1 MDLLPL
7 SCKKTPINF
16 FGEPIGS
23 LFLNMNSI
31 GRQIITTTYREIT
44 RQNLFEV
51 IEQSL
56 VIYRENAAD
65 CDFLLNYD
73 AGVQPLQRTSEK
85 KVMDWIDQEAVD
97 NVAHEI
103 SDFWLGH
110 GFSVPFTYVQRGDNG
125 VDKADGIR
133 NLNNYFY
140 AAGSSKNQQRMGNF
154 IVKCGH
160 CYALDEINKEWEE
173 GDSYFTRNILDP
185 RNAFVVRSLAYS
197 DLRVVLGVSLSIDSE
212 NNIYATA
219 YTKDN
224 VFFIYGENVTTKTV
238 QNTEVVN
245 DGYVWTHLVRSGEKN
260 PMGKIPITE
269 LYWTPDRT
277 GVFENQID
285 ALDNINLLVSDI
297 SNGFE
302 QNIQAVWWA
311 NNVEFPT
318 TTIEDEEGKEIEV
331 VVKPKN
337 GDWVNTASTKDG
349 GNPSIQP
356 LTIDYHLEDMQKSY
370 TEQRQLALQRGHV
383 PQRNETSGGSS
394 GVAMDS
400 ASGWADAELV
410 ASARNEVLK
419 GCLMEELRVVLAVLR
434 ESTDIKVTDPVLTI
448 RYSDVEPNVAKPK
461 NSDVSTKVNAISTLL
476 SHGFELED
484 ALTAIALF
492 PDATQTI
499 SRSGQGVKRYQQYAV
514 WGEGKEET
522 APNAERTMQ
531 DLSDQ
536 NSPFLNT

>member
-1 MDLLPL
+1 M
-7 SCKKTPINF
+7 
-16 FGEPIGS
+16 IG
-23 LFLNMNSI
+23 N

-44 RQNLFEV
+44 KDNLFEV
-51 IEQSL
+51 IEQAL
-56 VIYRENAAD
+56 TIFKQNAED

-73 AGVQPLQRTSEK
+73 AGDQPLKRSSEK
-85 KVMDWIDQEAVD
+85 KVMEWIDQQAVD

-110 GFSVPFTYVQRGDNG
+110 GFSVPFAYVQRGDNEKN
-125 VDKADGIR
+125 KAAGIK

-140 AAGSSKNQQRMGNF
+140 ASGSSKSQQRMGNF

-160 CYALDEINKEWEE
+160 CYALDEINKDWRE
-173 GDSYFTRNILDP
+173 GDSYFNRNILDP

-197 DLRVVLGVSLSIDSE
+197 DLREVLGVSLRVDDD
-212 NNIYATA
+212 NISATA
-219 YTKDN
+219 YTNDF
-224 VFFIYGENVTTKTV
+224 VYIIYGEKVESKTV
-238 QNTEVVN
+238 TNTEVVR
-245 DGYVWTHLVRSGEKN
+245 DGFEYIWTHLLRSGEKN
-260 PMGKIPITE
+260 PMGRIPITE

-302 QNIQAVWWA
+302 QNIQAIWWA
-311 NNVEFPT
+311 NDVDFPKEEVEL
-318 TTIEDEEGKEIEV
+318 EGGEKVEV
-331 VVKPKN
+331 VVKPQN
-337 GDWVNTASTKDG
+337 GDWVSTASLKDG
-349 GNPSIQP
+349 NKPSIQP

-370 TEQRQLALQRGHV
+370 VEQRQLALQRGHV

-410 ASARNEVLK
+410 ASSRNEVLK
-419 GCLMEELRVVLAVLR
+419 GCLMEELKVIFSVLR
-434 ESTDIKVTDPVLTI
+434 ESPFIDIDNPVLEV
-448 RYSDVEPNVAKPK
+448 RYSDVEPSVAKPK
-461 NSDVSTKVNAISTLL
+461 NSDVSTKVNAITTLL

-484 ALTAIALF
+484 ALNAIALF
-492 PDATQTI
+492 SDATQTI
-499 SRSGQGVKRYQQYAV
+499 SRSGAGVKKYQNYAV
-514 WGEGKEET
+514 YGEGKEET
-522 APNAERTMQ
+522 APNKDRTTQ

>member
-1 MDLLPL
+1 MLR
-7 SCKKTPINF
+7 
-16 FGEPIGS
+16 
-23 LFLNMNSI
+23 MNSI

-44 RQNLFEV
+44 RENLFEV
-51 IEQSL
+51 IEQAL
-56 VIYRENAAD
+56 VIYRQNAAD
-65 CDFLLNYD
+65 CDYLLNYD
-73 AGVQPLQRTSEK
+73 AGNQPLMRSSEK

-125 VDKADGIR
+125 KDLATGIR

-140 AAGSSKNQQRMGNF
+140 SSGASKNQQRMGNF

-160 CYALDEINKEWEE
+160 CYVLDEINKDWEE
-173 GDSYFTRNILDP
+173 GDSYFKRVILDP

-197 DLRVVLGVSLSIDSE
+197 DLREVLAVSLSIDGDD
-212 NNIYATA
+212 NISATA
-219 YTKDN
+219 YTKDF
-224 VFFIYGENVTTKTV
+224 VYIIYGEPIKNKTV
-238 QNTEVVN
+238 TNTEVIGN
-245 DGYVWTHLVRSGEKN
+245 GFNYIWKHLLRSGEKN
-260 PMGKIPITE
+260 PMGRIPITE

-277 GVFENQID
+277 GVFENQLD

-297 SNGFE
+297 ANGFE

-311 NNVEFPT
+311 NDVEFPKEV
-318 TTIEDEEGKEIEV
+318 IETEEGEEIEV

-337 GDWVNTASTKDG
+337 GDWVKTASHKDG
-349 GNPSIQP
+349 TKPSIQP

-410 ASARNEVLK
+410 ASSRNEVLK

-434 ESTDIKVTDPVLTI
+434 ESPDIDVNDPVLDI
-448 RYSDVEPNVAKPK
+448 HYCDVEPNVAKPK
-461 NSDVSTKVNAISTLL
+461 NSDVATKVNAITTLL
-476 SHGFELED
+476 SHGFDIED

-492 PDATQTI
+492 ADATQTI
-499 SRSGQGVKRYQQYAV
+499 SRSGEGVKKYQQYAV

-522 APNAERTMQ
+522 APNADRTMQ

>member
-1 MDLLPL
+1 M
-7 SCKKTPINF
+7 
-16 FGEPIGS
+16 
-23 LFLNMNSI
+23 
-31 GRQIITTTYREIT
+31 
-44 RQNLFEV
+44 FEV
-51 IEQSL
+51 IEQAL
-56 VIYRENAAD
+56 VIYKENAAD
-65 CDFLLNYD
+65 CDYLLKYD
-73 AGVQPLQRTSEK
+73 AGEQPLQRTSEK

-125 VDKADGIR
+125 ADKAEGIR

-140 AAGSSKNQQRMGNF
+140 SAGSSKNQQRMGNF

-160 CYALDEINKEWEE
+160 CYAFDEINKEWEK
-173 GDSYFTRNILDP
+173 GDSYFSRNILDP

-197 DLRVVLGVSLSIDSE
+197 DLREVLGVSLSIDKDD
-212 NNIYATA
+212 NISATA
-219 YTKDN
+219 YTKDY
-224 VFFIYGENVTTKTV
+224 VYMIYGEPITEKNVY
-238 QNTEVVN
+238 NTEAVSN
-245 DGYVWTHLVRSGEKN
+245 GFSYIWKHLLRSGEKN
-260 PMGKIPITE
+260 PMGRIPITE

-277 GVFENQID
+277 GVFENQLD

-318 TTIEDEEGKEIEV
+318 TTIEDEEGNEIEV
-331 VVKPKN
+331 VIKPKN
-337 GDWVNTASTKDG
+337 GDWLTTASLKDG
-349 GNPSIQP
+349 ANPSIQP

-370 TEQRQLALQRGHV
+370 VEQRQLALQRGHV

-410 ASARNEVLK
+410 ASSRNEVLK
-419 GCLMEELRVVLAVLR
+419 GCLMDELKVILAVLR
-434 ESTDIKVTDPVLTI
+434 ESPDIDVNDPVLSI
-448 RYSDVEPNVAKPK
+448 LYCDVEPNVAKPK
-461 NSDVSTKVNAISTLL
+461 NSDVATKVNAITTLI

-484 ALTAIALF
+484 ALTSIALF

-499 SRSGQGVKRYQQYAV
+499 SRSGEGVKRYQQYAV
-514 WGEGKEET
+514 WGEGKEES
-522 APNAERTMQ
+522 APNADRTMQ